1 MRLSSKELT
10 RPAVLSPLREQE
22 GELFFIIAPPRH
34 VLSDVSVLK
43 DDVHYLIGHK
53 FQDLHSKAHI
63 PLFKYNDKYNRE
75 MIRFV
80 ESKAVDFEPFNVL
93 LKDFG
98 VFYNG
103 AKRSIYM
110 DIVYKAPI
118 QNIFEKIVK
127 EDPAYTPHITIAR
140 NLNEDDF
147 LRSWPYLKSLHYG
160 NQHFLC
166 DRITVLIKQENK
178 WVHYKDIMFG
188 E

>member
-1 MRLSSKELT
+1 
-10 RPAVLSPLREQE
+10 
-22 GELFFIIAPPRH
+22 LFFIIAPPRH

-43 DDVHYLIGHK
+43 DDVHYLIGK
-53 FQDLHSKAHI
+53 KYQDLHSKAHI

-80 ESKAVDFEPFNVL
+80 EAKAQEFEPFNVL

-103 AKRSIYM
+103 SKRSVYM

-118 QNIFEKIVK
+118 QEIFEKIVK
-127 EDPAYTPHITIAR
+127 EDPEFTPHISIAR
-140 NLNEDDF
+140 NLSEDDF
-147 LRSWPYLKSLHYG
+147 LRCWPYLKTLNYG

-166 DRITVLIKQENK
+166 DRITVLITENTE
-178 WVHYKDIMFG
+178 HA